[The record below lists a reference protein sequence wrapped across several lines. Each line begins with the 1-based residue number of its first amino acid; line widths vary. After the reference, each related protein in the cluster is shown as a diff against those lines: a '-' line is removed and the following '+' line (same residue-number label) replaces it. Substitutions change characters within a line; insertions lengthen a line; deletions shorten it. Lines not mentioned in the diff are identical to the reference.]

1 MSSNATMQ
9 LTETDFPD
17 SAILIE
23 KKREVENWLWWGKSE
38 FLWQGTRNRPGGN
51 SMIYLDVG

>member
-38 FLWQGTRNRPGGN
+38 FLWQGTRNRPGET
-51 SMIYLDVG
+51 V